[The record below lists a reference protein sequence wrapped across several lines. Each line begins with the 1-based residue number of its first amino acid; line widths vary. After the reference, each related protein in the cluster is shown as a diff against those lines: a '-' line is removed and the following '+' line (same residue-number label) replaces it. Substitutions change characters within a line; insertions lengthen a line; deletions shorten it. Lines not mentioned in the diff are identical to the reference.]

1 MIPPMWRDFF
11 CRHYLIFYFR
21 VMSNDPHKLS
31 LRSGRL
37 EALGDGIFGVAM
49 TILVIE
55 LSLPQIAGNSVDN
68 FVAALQKAWQ
78 PFLCYAM
85 SFIVLGIM
93 WFGHRM
99 VFEYIGKTNR
109 YFIFLGV
116 LFYMM
121 ICLVPFTTKFLAQ
134 NTFKWYAIL
143 LYGVNLSLCNLTLFA
158 QWAYGI
164 RRKSLL
170 ERELPAEVKKEAAIL
185 FLLSPAVYTVAI
197 VVSLFLP
204 QVSIIIYVITP
215 ILYLLPNKLDKYL
228 P

>member
-1 MIPPMWRDFF
+1 M
-11 CRHYLIFYFR
+11 
-21 VMSNDPHKLS
+21 VNDPHKLQ

-37 EALGDGIFGVAM
+37 ESLGDGIFGVAM

-55 LSLPQIAGNSVDN
+55 IALPQITGNSLNN
-68 FVAALQKAWQ
+68 FLMAMQKVWK

-134 NTFKWYAIL
+134 NIFTWPAIL

-158 QWAYGI
+158 QWRYGI
-164 RRKSLL
+164 SRPAFL
-170 ERELPAEVKKEAAIL
+170 ERDLPIEVRREAKIL
-185 FLLSPAVYTVAI
+185 FLLSPVVYTMAI
-197 VVSLFLP
+197 VISFFFP
-204 QVSIIIYVITP
+204 MVSIIIYVITP